1 MAVESDK
8 KIARLTDHSIT
19 DRKNY
24 ITPLQLDQKEYRY
37 TRGSIN
43 GGGGAILNYIL
54 SPLL

>member
-24 ITPLQLDQKEYRY
+24 ITLVQRTSRSGTPAHNRARGQSMVLDDIEVAVLY
-37 TRGSIN
+37 
-43 GGGGAILNYIL
+43 
-54 SPLL
+54 

>member
-24 ITPLQLDQKEYRY
+24 NFFHKEL
-37 TRGSIN
+37 GGQSMVLA
-43 GGGGAILNYIL
+43 GGGAILNYIL